1 MQSST
6 SMSESAYIDIE
17 QDALQTLL
25 NKLNGF
31 VPIFFRSLFP
41 FVIGRLSDRG
51 FIRGGASNTNL
62 KALRVIH

>member
-1 MQSST
+1 M
-6 SMSESAYIDIE
+6 DIE
-17 QDALQTLL
+17 QDTLQTLL